1 MKGLFSP
8 EQDQIISYGI
18 AYNEMSE
25 TENVYQIPEDFEFGK
40 YIYSSNVTGVFNP
53 EGFILIENNNL

>member
-8 EQDQIISYGI
+8 EQNEIISYGI

-25 TENVYQIPEDFEFGK
+25 SENVFEIPEDFEFGK
-40 YIYSSNVTGVFNP
+40 YIYTSIIFGEFNP
-53 EGFILIENNNL
+53 EGFKFIENEN

>member
-8 EQDQIISYGI
+8 DQDEIISFGI

-25 TENVYQIPEDFEFGK
+25 NENVFDIPEDFEFDK
-40 YIYSSNVTGVFNP
+40 YIYTPKVLGVFNP
-53 EGFILIENNNL
+53 EGFTLIENNL

>member
-8 EQDQIISYGI
+8 EEDQIISYGI

-25 TENVYQIPEDFEFGK
+25 NENVFEIPEDFEFGK
-40 YIYSSNVTGVFNP
+40 YNYTANVSGIFNP
-53 EGFILIENNNL
+53 EGFTLIENNN